1 MLKKFSLLVP
11 FASLSTAAGVIILL
25 ARWINGNLLLSSP
38 SALTSYGFM
47 AGICYTLATAISFI
61 VLGFFLNRSD
71 YTQNQHKQSYLLYI
85 IKQKLSGM
93 NLKVIRLFYLLT
105 GIELWLIQL
114 ISISVLSE
122 IMLNIPVPITLFFIF
137 DWDVTFRSH
146 HVCEKYTVARDF
158 IYHCPFFFTYFYPY
172 LLFCTKWSQ
181 YSI

>member
-1 MLKKFSLLVP
+1 MLRKFSLLVP

-38 SALTSYGFM
+38 SALISFGFM

-61 VLGFFLNRSD
+61 ILGSLLNKSD
-71 YTQNQHKQSYLLYI
+71 YTQNQHTQSFLLFTI
-85 IKQKLSGM
+85 QRKLSGM

-122 IMLNIPVPITLFFIF
+122 IMLNIPVPITLFSF
-137 DWDVTFRSH
+137 
-146 HVCEKYTVARDF
+146 
-158 IYHCPFFFTYFYPY
+158 
-172 LLFCTKWSQ
+172 
-181 YSI
+181 